1 MAGKKRNFFGIPKG
15 QLAMMLAITD
25 REDIDS
31 IEKVSQVLEIRSLLT
46 NDQLSDFFGFGY
58 QWIAV
63 RIKKKRD
70 QDYEKRNSLKKKK

>member
-46 NDQLSDFFGFGY
+46 NDQLSDFFGFSY
-58 QWIAV
+58 QWITV
-63 RIKKKRD
+63 RIQKKRD
-70 QDYEKRNSLKKKK
+70 QDYEKRNSLKKK

>member
-63 RIKKKRD
+63 RIQKKRD
-70 QDYEKRNSLKKKK
+70 QDYEKRNSLNKKK